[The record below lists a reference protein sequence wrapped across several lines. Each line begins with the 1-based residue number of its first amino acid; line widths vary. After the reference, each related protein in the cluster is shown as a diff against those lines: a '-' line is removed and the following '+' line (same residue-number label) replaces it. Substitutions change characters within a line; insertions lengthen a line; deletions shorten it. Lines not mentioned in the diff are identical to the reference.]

1 MRPFAAR
8 SGTIVV
14 VLGYLIWVQPLIA
27 GLSLLL
33 YLPELVMVP

>member
-8 SGTIVV
+8 TGTIVV
-14 VLGYLIWVQPLIA
+14 VLGCLTLIA

-33 YLPELVMVP
+33 YLPELLMVP